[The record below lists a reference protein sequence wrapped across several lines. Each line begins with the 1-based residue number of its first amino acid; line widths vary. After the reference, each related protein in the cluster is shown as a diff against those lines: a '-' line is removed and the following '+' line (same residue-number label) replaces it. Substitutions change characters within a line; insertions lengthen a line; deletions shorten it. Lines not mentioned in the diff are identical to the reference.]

1 MMMMKTRVFLADDHG
16 MMREG
21 LRLLID
27 RQRDMEVIGEADDGR
42 KAVKQVTKLFP
53 DIVVMD
59 VEMPN
64 LNGIDATR
72 QISSGEKPVSVIALS
87 AHTDRRYI
95 TEMLK
100 SGAKGYLLKHSAG
113 DELLDAIRTVR
124 KGKTYLS
131 PEIAETVAAECRRHA
146 TETSSPFAQLS
157 ERERE
162 VLQMLAEGKARKEI
176 ASDLCVSVKTIAT
189 HVEHIM
195 EKLNI
200 HSVAQLTKYAIR
212 QGLTSLE

>member
-1 MMMMKTRVFLADDHG
+1 MKARVFLVDDHAL
-16 MMREG
+16 MREG

-27 RQRDMEVIGEADDGR
+27 RQPDMRVVGEAADGR
-42 KAVKQVTKLFP
+42 SAVKHISKEAT

-59 VEMPN
+59 VEMPH

-72 QISSGEKPVSVIALS
+72 QITKAPRPISVIALS

-95 TEMLK
+95 TEMLRA
-100 SGAKGYLLKHSAG
+100 GARGYLLKHCAA
-113 DELLDAIRTVR
+113 DALLEAIHTVR

-131 PEIAETVAAECRRHA
+131 PEIAETVAAECRRQPGDA
-146 TETSSPFAQLS
+146 TSPFAQLS

-162 VLQMLAEGKARKEI
+162 VLQMLAEGRSRKET
-176 ASDLCVSVKTIAT
+176 AADLSISVKTVGT

-195 EKLNI
+195 EKLGL
-200 HSVAQLTKYAIR
+200 HSVAELTKYAIR
-212 QGLTSLE
+212 QGLTPLG

>member
-1 MMMMKTRVFLADDHG
+1 MTMKTRVFLADDHAI
-16 MMREG
+16 MREG

-27 RQRDMEVIGEADDGR
+27 RQSDMEVIGEAENGR
-42 KAVKQVTKLFP
+42 KAVKQVAKLLP
-53 DIVVMD
+53 EIVVMD
-59 VEMPN
+59 VEMPD

-72 QISSGEKPVSVIALS
+72 QISGTKKSISVIALS

-100 SGAKGYLLKHSAG
+100 AGAKGYLLKHSAG
-113 DELLDAIRTVR
+113 DELLDAIRTVK

-131 PEIAETVAAECRRHA
+131 PEIAETVAEECRRHTTEA
-146 TETSSPFAQLS
+146 TSPFAQLS

-176 ASDLCVSVKTIAT
+176 ASDLFVSVKTIAT
-189 HVEHIM
+189 HAENIM

-200 HSVAQLTKYAIR
+200 HSVAELTKYAIR
-212 QGLTSLE
+212 RGLTSLD